1 MPGQVLQGQ
10 RVIGSPGDKAT
21 VSVAADIIFA
31 SLCFLFMYV
40 LMIFC
45 FIFCFSGVEQ
55 SRLVGAGT
63 TVFTIDGQQ
72 PEEGLV
78 ISVAALVDQR
88 VGEVA
93 TLSPRPAPSSESVSG
108 LRVVGISSQRIR
120 IVWSPSFRASGYKI
134 KWRHENGKKWLAS
147 IVWVLQRKVLYKR
160 TATELNALM
169 Q

>member
-1 MPGQVLQGQ
+1 MLQL
-10 RVIGSPGDKAT
+10 T
-21 VSVAADIIFA
+21 IIFA
-31 SLCFLFMYV
+31 SLCFSFTYV
-40 LMIFC
+40 LMFFC

-55 SRLVGAGT
+55 SRLVGAQT

-72 PEEGLV
+72 PEEGLL

-93 TLSPRPAPSSESVSG
+93 TLSPRPTLPSESVSG

-134 KWRHENGKKWLAS
+134 TWRHENGKKWLAS
-147 IVWVLQRKVLYKR
+147 IVWVLKRKVLCK
-160 TATELNALM
+160 TIATEFNALVPM
-169 Q
+169 